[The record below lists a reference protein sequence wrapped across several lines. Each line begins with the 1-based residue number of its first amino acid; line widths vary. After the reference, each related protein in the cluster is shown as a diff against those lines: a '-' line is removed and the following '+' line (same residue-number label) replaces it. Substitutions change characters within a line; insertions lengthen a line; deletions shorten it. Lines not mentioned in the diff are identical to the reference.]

1 MGAMDLVFKLI
12 FGSKEQNDAKV
23 LKPIAEKTL
32 SFEEEIKKLSNEELT
47 NKTKEFRE
55 RVEKHIGCKTEEL
68 DLSKEENKKKLQDI
82 LDSILPEA
90 FAVVREASIRTTGM
104 RHFDVQVMGGTV
116 LHQGRIAEMKT
127 GEGKTL
133 VATLAVYLNALTGL
147 GVHVVTVNDY
157 LAKRDAEWM
166 TPIYSML
173 GISVGIL
180 DNTRPHSP
188 ERRAVYNCDVVYG
201 TNNEFG
207 FDYLR
212 DNMVTRKEDKV
223 QRKFY
228 FAIVDEV
235 DSILIDE
242 ARTPLIISGPA
253 EKNIKMYYEIDRI
266 IPMLKQ
272 AEVDERMR
280 EVAGTG
286 DYVLD
291 EKDKNV
297 YLTEEGVHKVEKLL
311 NVENLYGAQSSTIVH
326 HVNQALK
333 AHKVFKKDVDYMVT
347 DGEVLIVDEFT
358 GRVLEGR
365 RYSDGL
371 HQAIEAKEKVAIQNE
386 SQTYA
391 TITFQNYFRMYP
403 KLSGM
408 TGTAETEAEEFYKIY
423 KLDVAVIPTNKPI
436 ARQDL
441 SDRIYRTKKAKFEA
455 LAKYIKE
462 LQDAGKP
469 ALVGTVSVEMNEE
482 LSKVFKRHKIN
493 HEVLN
498 AKNHSREAQI
508 IAQAGEPG
516 AVTLATN
523 MAGRGTD
530 IVLGG
535 NPVAKGAAEIEQVLV
550 LMKDKAF
557 KERDPY
563 KKEELSKKVKAIDLY
578 KEAFVRSVIAGKID
592 EAKELAEKN
601 NASEMIEKIDR
612 IIQINEKS
620 KIDKEKVLAAG
631 GLHVIGSE
639 RHEARRIDNQLRGR
653 SGRQGDPGLSVF
665 FLSLEDDLMRLFGG
679 ERVSKMMLAMGMG
692 EEEELGH
699 KWLNKS
705 IENAQRKV
713 EGRNFDIRKHLLE
726 YDDVMNQQ
734 RMAVYVER
742 DYILYSDDISPRV
755 EEIIS
760 EVTEDTIKDI
770 SDNKK
775 HVDPLEVTKWLNSY
789 LIAIDE
795 DAANKAV
802 EGGVDNA
809 VKNLTNLLLEAYR
822 KKSLEVNEKI
832 FREVEKNIFLSIIDN
847 RWKDHLFAM
856 DSLREGIGLRGYA
869 EKNPLTEYKLEGYKM
884 FVATMN
890 VIHNELVNLIMRVR
904 IIPNSFDAMERESAF
919 DGGVEE
925 KSSASA
931 MNGNSTQNIQ
941 SKVKTAQANVKM
953 TQKIGRND
961 PCPCGSGKK
970 YKHCH
975 GKDNQQ

>member
-1 MGAMDLVFKLI
+1 MGVMDIVFKAI
-12 FGSKEQNDAKV
+12 FGSKSQNDEKA

-32 SFEEEIKKLSNEELT
+32 SFEEDIKKLSNEELS
-47 NKTKEFRE
+47 NKTNEFKERIN
-55 RVEKHIGCKTEEL
+55 KALGMKPEEL
-68 DLSKEENKKKLQDI
+68 DLSKDENKKRLQNI
-82 LDSILPEA
+82 LDDLLPEA

-104 RHFDVQVMGGTV
+104 RHFDVQVMGGAV
-116 LHQGRIAEMKT
+116 LHEGRIAEMKT

-133 VATLAVYLNALTGL
+133 VATLSVYLNALTGL

-173 GISVGIL
+173 GITVGVL
-180 DNTRPHSP
+180 DNTKPHSP
-188 ERRAVYNCDVVYG
+188 ERRAVYACDVVYG

-212 DNMVTRKEDKV
+212 DNMVIRKEDKV

-228 FAIVDEV
+228 YGIVDEV

-266 IPMLKQ
+266 IPLLSEAK
-272 AEVDERMR
+272 VDEKMK
-280 EVAGTG
+280 EIAGSG

-297 YLTEEGVHKVEKLL
+297 YLTEEGVAKVEKLL
-311 NVENLYGAQSSTIVH
+311 NIQNLYGSQSSTIVH

-371 HQAIEAKEKVAIQNE
+371 HQAIEAKERVAIQNE

-403 KLSGM
+403 KLAGM

-423 KLDVAVIPTNKPI
+423 KLDVAVIPTNQPI
-436 ARQDL
+436 ARDDL
-441 SDRIYRTKKAKFEA
+441 SDKIYRTKKVKLDS
-455 LAKYIKE
+455 LAKYVKE
-462 LQDAGKP
+462 LQDNGKP
-469 ALVGTVSVEMNEE
+469 VLVGTVSVEMNEE
-482 LSKVFKRHKIN
+482 LSKVFRRHKIN

-498 AKNHSREAQI
+498 AKNHSREASI
-508 IAQAGEPG
+508 IAMAGEPG
-516 AVTLATN
+516 SVTLATN

-535 NPVAKGAAEIEQVLV
+535 NPVAKGVTEIEQILV
-550 LMKDKAF
+550 LTKDKAL

-563 KKEELSKKVKAIDLY
+563 KKEELLKKVKSIDLY
-578 KEAFVRSVIAGKID
+578 KEAFVRLVISSKIE
-592 EAKELAEKN
+592 EAKELALKN
-601 NASEMIEKIDR
+601 NSEEMIEKIDR
-612 IIQINEKS
+612 IIAINEKA
-620 KIDKEKVLAAG
+620 KLDKEKVIKVG

-665 FLSLEDDLMRLFGG
+665 YLSLEDDLMRLFGG

-692 EEEELGH
+692 EDEELGH
-699 KWLNKS
+699 KWLNRS

-734 RMAVYVER
+734 RMAIYGER
-742 DYILYSDDISPRV
+742 DYILYSQNISERI
-755 EEIIS
+755 EEIIA
-760 EVTEDTIKDI
+760 EVTEETLSDMSKNKSLDT
-770 SDNKK
+770 
-775 HVDPLEVTKWLNSY
+775 LEVMKWLNSY
-789 LIAIDE
+789 LINITEDE
-795 DAANKAV
+795 LSKSLNGNL
-802 EGGVDNA
+802 ESS
-809 VKNLTNLLLEAYR
+809 VKNITDILLDAYR
-822 KKSLEVNEKI
+822 KKVSLVDERI

-884 FVATMN
+884 FTAMIGN
-890 VIHNELVNLIMRVR
+890 MHSELVDLIMRVR
-904 IIPNSFDAMERESAF
+904 IVPNAVMPEAMEESRESAF
-919 DGGVEE
+919 EGGVAE
-925 KSSASA
+925 KSNLNVMDNPSNHQKIHQAS
-931 MNGNSTQNIQ
+931 
-941 SKVKTAQANVKM
+941 VKM
-953 TQKIGRND
+953 AQKIGRND

-970 YKHCH
+970 YKYCH
-975 GKDNQQ
+975 GRDKVDN

>member
-12 FGSKEQNDAKV
+12 FGSKEQNDAKI

-32 SFEEEIKKLSNEELT
+32 SFEEEIKKLSNEEIA

-68 DLSKEENKKKLQDI
+68 DLSKDENKKKLQDI
-82 LDSILPEA
+82 LDEILPEA

-104 RHFDVQVMGGTV
+104 RHFDVQIMGGAV

-147 GVHVVTVNDY
+147 GVHVITVNDY

-173 GISVGIL
+173 GISIGIL
-180 DNTRPHSP
+180 DNTKPHSP
-188 ERRAVYNCDVVYG
+188 ERRAVYNCDIVYG

-280 EVAGTG
+280 EIAGTG

-333 AHKVFKKDVDYMVT
+333 AHKVFKRDVDYMVA

-441 SDRIYRTKKAKFEA
+441 SDKIYRTRKAKFEA

-462 LQDAGKP
+462 LQNSGKP
-469 ALVGTVSVEMNEE
+469 VLVGTVSVEMNEE
-482 LSKVFKRHKIN
+482 LSKIFKRHKIN

-498 AKNHSREAQI
+498 AKNHSREAAI

-535 NPVAKGAAEIEQVLV
+535 NPVAKGIAEIEQILV

-563 KKEELSKKVKAIDLY
+563 KKEELTKKVKSIDIY
-578 KEAFVRSVIAGKID
+578 KEAFVRNVIAGKIE

-601 NASEMIEKIDR
+601 NALEMTEKIDR

-620 KIDKEKVLAAG
+620 KADKETVLAAG

-679 ERVSKMMLAMGMG
+679 ERVSRMMLAMGMG
-692 EEEELGH
+692 EEEELEH

-713 EGRNFDIRKHLLE
+713 EGRNFDIRKNLLE

-734 RMAVYVER
+734 RMAVYGER
-742 DYILYSDDISPRV
+742 DYILYSDDISARV
-755 EEIIS
+755 EEIIY
-760 EVTEDTIKDI
+760 EVTEETIEDI
-770 SDNKK
+770 SVNKK
-775 HVDPLEVTKWLNSY
+775 NVDALEVTKWLNSY
-789 LIAIDE
+789 LIGIEE

-802 EGGVDNA
+802 EGGVDNS
-809 VKNLTNLLLEAYR
+809 VKNISRLLLEAYR
-822 KKSLEVNEKI
+822 KKALETDEKI

-890 VIHNELVNLIMRVR
+890 AIHNELVNLIMRVK
-904 IIPNSFDAMERESAF
+904 IIPKSFESIERESAF
-919 DGGVEE
+919 DGGIEE
-925 KSSASA
+925 KLSASA
-931 MNGNSTQNIQ
+931 MTQNMQ
-941 SKVKTAQANVKM
+941 SKVKASQANVKM

-975 GKDNQQ
+975 GKDNTK

>member
-12 FGSKEQNDAKV
+12 FGSKEQNDAKI

-32 SFEEEIKKLSNEELT
+32 TFEEEIKKLTNEELT
-47 NKTKEFRE
+47 NKTKEFRQ
-55 RVEKHIGCKTEEL
+55 RVEDYIGCKTEEL

-82 LDSILPEA
+82 LDELLPEA
-90 FAVVREASIRTTGM
+90 FAVVREASLRTTGM
-104 RHFDVQVMGGTV
+104 RHFDVQIMGGAV

-166 TPIYSML
+166 MPIYSML

-212 DNMVTRKEDKV
+212 DNMVVRKEDKV

-228 FAIVDEV
+228 HAIVDEV

-272 AEVDERMR
+272 AETDERMR

-286 DYVLD
+286 DYVLI

-297 YLTEEGVHKVEKLL
+297 YLTEEGVKKVEKLL
-311 NVENLYGAQSSTIVH
+311 NIENLYGAQSSTIVH

-333 AHKVFKKDVDYMVT
+333 AHKVFKRDVDYMVT

-441 SDRIYRTKKAKFEA
+441 SDRIYRTRKAKFEA

-469 ALVGTVSVEMNEE
+469 VLVGTVSVEMNEE
-482 LSKVFKRHKIN
+482 LSKVFKKHKIT

-535 NPVAKGAAEIEQVLV
+535 NPIAKGVSEIEQILTI
-550 LMKDKAF
+550 MKDRAF

-563 KKEELSKKVKAIDLY
+563 KKEELNQKIKSIDLY
-578 KEAFVRSVIAGKID
+578 KEAFVRFVIAGKLD
-592 EAKELAEKN
+592 EARELAEKN
-601 NASEMIEKIDR
+601 NALEMLEKVER
-612 IIQINEKS
+612 ITQINEKS

-679 ERVSKMMLAMGMG
+679 ERVSSMMLAMGMG

-734 RMAVYVER
+734 RMAVYAER
-742 DYILYSDDISPRV
+742 DYILYSDDISPRI

-760 EVTEDTIKDI
+760 DVTDSTVREIADG
-770 SDNKK
+770 KK
-775 HVDPLEVTKWLNSY
+775 TVDPMEITKWLNSY
-789 LIAIDE
+789 LIGIDE
-795 DAANKAV
+795 DAANKTV
-802 EGGVDNA
+802 EGGVENA
-809 VKNLTNLLLEAYR
+809 IKNLTNILLEAYR
-822 KKSLEVNEKI
+822 KKSLEVDEKI

-884 FVATMN
+884 FVVTMD
-890 VIHNELVNLIMRVR
+890 VIHNELINLLMRVR
-904 IIPNSFDAMERESAF
+904 IMPNAFNNTERESAF

-931 MNGNSTQNIQ
+931 MDNNNQNAKPKI
-941 SKVKTAQANVKM
+941 AQAQVKM
-953 TQKIGRND
+953 TNKIGRND

-975 GKDNQQ
+975 GKDSKDN

>member
-12 FGSKEQNDAKV
+12 FGSKEQNDAKI

-32 SFEEEIKKLSNEELT
+32 TFEEEIKKLSNEELT

-55 RVEKHIGCKTEEL
+55 RVEKYIGCKTEEL

-82 LDSILPEA
+82 LDNILPEA

-104 RHFDVQVMGGTV
+104 RHFDVQIMGGAV

-180 DNTRPHSP
+180 DNTKPHSP
-188 ERRAVYNCDVVYG
+188 ERRAVYNLDVVYG

-212 DNMVTRKEDKV
+212 DNMVARKEDKV

-228 FAIVDEV
+228 YAIVDEV

-266 IPMLKQ
+266 IPMLKE

-280 EVAGTG
+280 EVSGTG

-311 NVENLYGAQSSTIVH
+311 NVDNLYGAQSSTIVH

-333 AHKVFKKDVDYMVT
+333 AHKVFKRDVDYMVK

-371 HQAIEAKEKVAIQNE
+371 HQAIEAKEKAAIQNE

-391 TITFQNYFRMYP
+391 AITFQNYFRMYP

-436 ARQDL
+436 SRQDL

-462 LQDAGKP
+462 LQNEGKP
-469 ALVGTVSVEMNEE
+469 VLVGTVSVEMNEE
-482 LSKVFKRHKIN
+482 LSKVFKRHKIS

-535 NPVAKGAAEIEQVLV
+535 NPVAKGVSEIDQIIV
-550 LMKDKAF
+550 LMKDKLF

-563 KKEELSKKVKAIDLY
+563 KKEELAEKVKALDLY
-578 KEAFVRSVIAGKID
+578 KEAFVRNIIAGKTD

-601 NASEMIEKIDR
+601 NASEMIEKTEKIVE
-612 IIQINEKS
+612 INERS
-620 KIDKEKVLAAG
+620 KTDKEKVLAIG

-734 RMAVYVER
+734 RMAVYAER
-742 DYILYSDDISPRV
+742 DYILYSDNISSRV
-755 EEIIS
+755 EEIIG
-760 EVTEDTIKDI
+760 EVTEEAIKNI
-770 SDNKK
+770 SGNKK
-775 HVDPLEVTKWLNSY
+775 HIDALEAEKWLNSY
-789 LIAIDE
+789 LISIDE
-795 DAANKAV
+795 SAVNKAS
-802 EGGVDNA
+802 EGSYDNA
-809 VKNLTNLLLEAYR
+809 VKNFTDILTEIYR
-822 KKSLEVNEKI
+822 KKASEIDEKI
-832 FREVEKNIFLSIIDN
+832 FREAEKNIFLSIIDN

-884 FVATMN
+884 FVATMDA
-890 VIHNELVNLIMRVR
+890 IHNELVNLIMRVR
-904 IIPNSFDAMERESAF
+904 IIPNSYDSIKRESAF

-925 KSSASA
+925 KSSANA
-931 MNGNSTQNIQ
+931 MEGINHNDRINH
-941 SKVKTAQANVKM
+941 ANVKM
-953 TQKIGRND
+953 PKKIGRND

-975 GKDNQQ
+975 GLENYNKK

>member
-1 MGAMDLVFKLI
+1 
-12 FGSKEQNDAKV
+12 
-23 LKPIAEKTL
+23 
-32 SFEEEIKKLSNEELT
+32 
-47 NKTKEFRE
+47 
-55 RVEKHIGCKTEEL
+55 
-68 DLSKEENKKKLQDI
+68 
-82 LDSILPEA
+82 
-90 FAVVREASIRTTGM
+90 
-104 RHFDVQVMGGTV
+104 
-116 LHQGRIAEMKT
+116 
-127 GEGKTL
+127 
-133 VATLAVYLNALTGL
+133 
-147 GVHVVTVNDY
+147 
-157 LAKRDAEWM
+157 
-166 TPIYSML
+166 
-173 GISVGIL
+173 
-180 DNTRPHSP
+180 
-188 ERRAVYNCDVVYG
+188 
-201 TNNEFG
+201 
-207 FDYLR
+207 
-212 DNMVTRKEDKV
+212 
-223 QRKFY
+223 
-228 FAIVDEV
+228 
-235 DSILIDE
+235 
-242 ARTPLIISGPA
+242 
-253 EKNIKMYYEIDRI
+253 
-266 IPMLKQ
+266 
-272 AEVDERMR
+272 MR
-280 EVAGTG
+280 E
-286 DYVLD
+286 LI

-297 YLTEEGVHKVEKLL
+297 YLTEEGVKKVEKLL
-311 NVENLYGAQSSTIVH
+311 NIENLYGAQSSTIVH

-333 AHKVFKKDVDYMVT
+333 AHKVFKRDVDYMVT

-441 SDRIYRTKKAKFEA
+441 SDRIYRTRKAKFEA

-469 ALVGTVSVEMNEE
+469 VLVGTVSVEMNEE
-482 LSKVFKRHKIN
+482 LSKVFKRHKIT

-535 NPVAKGAAEIEQVLV
+535 NPIAKGVSEIEQILTI
-550 LMKDKAF
+550 MRDRAF

-563 KKEELSKKVKAIDLY
+563 KKEELNQKIKSIDLY
-578 KEAFVRSVIAGKID
+578 KEAFVRFVIAGKLD

-601 NASEMIEKIDR
+601 NALEKIER
-612 IIQINEKS
+612 ITQINEKS
-620 KIDKEKVLAAG
+620 KIDKEAVLKAG

-679 ERVSKMMLAMGMG
+679 ERVSSMMLAMGMG

-734 RMAVYVER
+734 RMAVYAER
-742 DYILYSDDISPRV
+742 DYILYSDDISPRI
-755 EEIIS
+755 EEIIADVVDS
-760 EVTEDTIKDI
+760 TIREIADG
-770 SDNKK
+770 KK
-775 HVDPLEVTKWLNSY
+775 TVDP
-789 LIAIDE
+789 
-795 DAANKAV
+795 
-802 EGGVDNA
+802 G
-809 VKNLTNLLLEAYR
+809 LT
-822 KKSLEVNEKI
+822 
-832 FREVEKNIFLSIIDN
+832 
-847 RWKDHLFAM
+847 
-856 DSLREGIGLRGYA
+856 
-869 EKNPLTEYKLEGYKM
+869 
-884 FVATMN
+884 
-890 VIHNELVNLIMRVR
+890 VI
-904 IIPNSFDAMERESAF
+904 
-919 DGGVEE
+919 
-925 KSSASA
+925 
-931 MNGNSTQNIQ
+931 
-941 SKVKTAQANVKM
+941 
-953 TQKIGRND
+953 
-961 PCPCGSGKK
+961 
-970 YKHCH
+970 
-975 GKDNQQ
+975 